1 VDIIHQKEV
10 NVNKNKIQILIIVI
24 VVMFTMLAC
33 EFSAST
39 AKISDAYLTPNDDGS
54 GNFTTFSGDQT
65 FYCVVK
71 VANAP
76 EDTTLKA
83 VWTAVDVEGID
94 PNFMISEFEL
104 TTETENEF
112 TFNLQNDQL
121 WPVGTYKVEIFMN
134 GTLEK
139 TLEFDV
145 Q

>member
-1 VDIIHQKEV
+1 M
-10 NVNKNKIQILIIVI
+10 NKNKFQILIIVF

-33 EFSAST
+33 EVSAST
-39 AKISDAYLTPNDDGS
+39 AKITDAYLTPNEDGS
-54 GNFTTFSGDQT
+54 GNFTMFSADQT

-83 VWTAVDVEGID
+83 VWTAVDVEGVD
-94 PNFMISEFEL
+94 PNLLISEFEL
-104 TTETENEF
+104 TTESENEF

-121 WPVGTYKVEIFMN
+121 WPSGTYKVEIFMN

-139 TLEFDV
+139 TLEFEV

>member
-1 VDIIHQKEV
+1 
-10 NVNKNKIQILIIVI
+10 
-24 VVMFTMLAC
+24 MFTMLAC
-33 EFSAST
+33 EASVST
-39 AKISDAYLTPNDDGS
+39 AKITDAYLTPNEDGS
-54 GNFTTFSGDQT
+54 GNFTVFSGDQT

-83 VWTAVDVEGID
+83 VWTAVDVEGVD
-94 PNFMISEFEL
+94 PNLLISEFEL

-134 GTLEK
+134 GVLEK
-139 TLEFDV
+139 TLEFEV
-145 Q
+145 QYAIPLIICFYTAFALIESRKGC